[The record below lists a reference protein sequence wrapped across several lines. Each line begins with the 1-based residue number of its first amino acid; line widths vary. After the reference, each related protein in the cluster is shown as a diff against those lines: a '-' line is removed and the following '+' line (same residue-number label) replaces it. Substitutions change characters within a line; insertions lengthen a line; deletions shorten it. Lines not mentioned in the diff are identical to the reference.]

1 MNKMQN
7 NAFTIAETAEFFSV
21 STATIRNWV
30 KTGYLSLIGKGK
42 IDKQSVFE
50 FKANKLGKEKLTSR
64 ANKSQKDSHNHQELT
79 KFIIQEIESNNIAY
93 LGKRYEESLSDSYRN
108 KEGIYYTPEEIVNDL
123 LNIKGDLST
132 KTFLDPCCGS
142 GNFIMRAIELG
153 VKPENIYG
161 IDIDPLAVEITKK
174 RIKEKTGYISENI
187 ICADFLE
194 KYKEN
199 GLEEYDLIYTNPPW
213 GKKID
218 KKDKEFYAN
227 LLNAG
232 TSNDT
237 CSLFFFA
244 SLSLLKKNGNL
255 GLLLPEA
262 FFNVAAF
269 EAARQEMLKYD
280 ILNLT
285 DYGKAFKGL
294 QTGAVSFVLNKRKS
308 NSDKDIICNYKG
320 NIFNRSAKS
329 FISNPKLIFN
339 LNCDAQESKVIEYL
353 FSLPYET
360 LEHRAKWGVGIVTG
374 NNAKFLKKQPFTDSI
389 PVFKGSDITKEGLK
403 SATNFL
409 SNDFSQYQQ
418 VAPREIFEAEQ
429 KLIYK
434 FISSNLCFYYDK
446 DKYYVLNSANMII
459 VEKGFPVSMQVL
471 SDLFNSSFMNW
482 VFHKLFN
489 THKVLRGDLEQ
500 LPIYPQFIK
509 DNLFNEI
516 EYLSLL
522 GLVKEKNGTFRIKK

>member
-1 MNKMQN
+1 
-7 NAFTIAETAEFFSV
+7 
-21 STATIRNWV
+21 
-30 KTGYLSLIGKGK
+30 
-42 IDKQSVFE
+42 
-50 FKANKLGKEKLTSR
+50 
-64 ANKSQKDSHNHQELT
+64 
-79 KFIIQEIESNNIAY
+79 
-93 LGKRYEESLSDSYRN
+93 
-108 KEGIYYTPEEIVNDL
+108 
-123 LNIKGDLST
+123 
-132 KTFLDPCCGS
+132 
-142 GNFIMRAIELG
+142 MRAIELG

-255 GLLLPEA
+255 GLLVPEA

-329 FISNPKLIFN
+329 FISNPKLIF
-339 LNCDAQESKVIEYL
+339 
-353 FSLPYET
+353 
-360 LEHRAKWGVGIVTG
+360 
-374 NNAKFLKKQPFTDSI
+374 
-389 PVFKGSDITKEGLK
+389 
-403 SATNFL
+403 
-409 SNDFSQYQQ
+409 
-418 VAPREIFEAEQ
+418 
-429 KLIYK
+429 KL
-434 FISSNLCFYYDK
+434 
-446 DKYYVLNSANMII
+446 
-459 VEKGFPVSMQVL
+459 
-471 SDLFNSSFMNW
+471 
-482 VFHKLFN
+482 
-489 THKVLRGDLEQ
+489 
-500 LPIYPQFIK
+500 
-509 DNLFNEI
+509 
-516 EYLSLL
+516 
-522 GLVKEKNGTFRIKK
+522 

>member
-1 MNKMQN
+1 MQN

-30 KTGYLSLIGKGK
+30 KTGYLSLIEKGK

-79 KFIIQEIESNNIAY
+79 KFILREIESNNIAY

-123 LNIKGDLST
+123 LNIKGDLSK

-294 QTGAVSFVLNKRKS
+294 QTGVVSFVLNKRKS

-320 NIFNRSAKS
+320 NHFNRSAKS

-339 LNCDAQESKVIEYL
+339 LNCDTQESKVIEYL

-360 LEHRAKWGVGIVTG
+360 LEHRAKWGLGIVTG
-374 NNAKFLKKQPFTDSI
+374 NNEKFLKKQPFTDSI